1 MTYIADEN
9 KNVFGNQN
17 FILSSSEFNSF
28 RVKTWCSLY
37 NGKNGEDNI
46 ICSSVAKENDD
57 YHVRP
62 VLAF

>member
-17 FILSSSEFNSF
+17 FILSSSEFNAF
-28 RVKTWCSLY
+28 RVKAWWSSY

-46 ICSSVAKENDD
+46 ICSSVTKENDD
-57 YHVRP
+57 CHVRP